1 MFFDS
6 IGLGIAPLTLIPVII
21 GSWYFG
27 KWGGILTAILSVL
40 TNIVLA
46 IVEGVSLNVFFHSP
60 PNVFGSMTLFLL
72 AFVIGTISTKMRARR
87 VLLVKL
93 DKQVSQLTMLH
104 EVALIS
110 TQVDSVDLLMEY
122 VTEIIGKICPLIIS
136 AFC

>member
-1 MFFDS
+1 
-6 IGLGIAPLTLIPVII
+6 
-21 GSWYFG
+21 
-27 KWGGILTAILSVL
+27 
-40 TNIVLA
+40 
-46 IVEGVSLNVFFHSP
+46 
-60 PNVFGSMTLFLL
+60 MTLFLL